1 MLEPIVFDFR
11 RAVKM
16 VSRPSKDLVLA
27 VICVVLCIVAL
38 LKVES
43 KNSKE
48 DLRDIKRLRRR
59 LGMYACAVI
68 CWPAVVAMVIGL
80 SSLHAPITAG
90 VVVFVTL
97 FLSFEV
103 SVTSCYDGSFTEYDS
118 TDSAYERSV
127 QVTTVAFAVATL
139 LLSQHSTTLANMVS
153 IPVFASLLLCTG
165 AAVPS
170 AVSRRRVGAS
180 GYWVALQKVI
190 VSYAAALLCI
200 ALARCLDEINGN
212 THYTFTS

>member
-1 MLEPIVFDFR
+1 
-11 RAVKM
+11 M
-16 VSRPSKDLVLA
+16 VSLPSRDFLCA
-27 VICVVLCIVAL
+27 VICIVSCMLVLWIVEA
-38 LKVES
+38 
-43 KNSKE
+43 KNSKG

-59 LGMYACAVI
+59 LAMYMCAVI
-68 CWPAVVAMVIGL
+68 FWPAVVAMVIGL

-90 VVVFVTL
+90 VVVLVTL

-153 IPVFASLLLCTG
+153 IPVFASLLFCTG

-170 AVSRRRVGAS
+170 AVSRRRIGAS

-200 ALARCLDEINGN
+200 ALARCLDEIYGN
-212 THYTFTS
+212 THYTM